1 MKVEARQEGS
11 ITVLEP
17 RGAVIGDEVSFVRSA
32 FEALPPKS
40 RLVVSMKD
48 VPYLDSSALEY
59 LVELNE
65 TLAAAS
71 QRLKLADTQP
81 VTREIFYLT
90 DLLDEFE
97 FYDSVEDAVR
107 SFL

>member
-1 MKVEARQEGS
+1 VKVDERQEGS
-11 ITVLEP
+11 ITVLTP

-32 FEALPPKS
+32 VERLPLKA
-40 RLVVSMKD
+40 RLVISMKD
-48 VPYLDSSALEY
+48 VPYLDSSALEF
-59 LVELNE
+59 LVDLNE
-65 TLAAAS
+65 SLAAS
-71 QRLKLADTQP
+71 TQRLKFADTQP
-81 VTREIFYLT
+81 VTREIFHLT